1 MKARI
6 ALVLGVTLLLAA
18 ACTSGDDTSTSD
30 TSTTGGPATTVA
42 PTGPSPGVTASTIKI
57 GVTYVDTE
65 ALKSVGLDYN
75 LGDHKAVYNALV
87 KDINDHGGI
96 NGRKLQLVI
105 SPVDATKT
113 ASQDAACLKLTEDDK
128 VFLIT
133 GFFLNDAVLCPLET
147 HNTAVVG
154 SAMTPEWL
162 DRAKAPWITWQA
174 DTDLPVTVAR
184 TFAKA
189 GDLDGKVAV
198 YGATRDAEMINKQ
211 VVPALKDEGITP
223 VAVGLN
229 DAPADDAAAGKAKTK
244 VIAQSFKSAG
254 ADTVLLVGAS
264 SEGWPDAMS
273 DDTSYRPKLRF
284 TSTVSVAAFSTN
296 KANPDTSIL
305 DGALAGGGYGP
316 DQARFEEPEMQK
328 CIAVL
333 KKAGIDTPAPKDVGT
348 EPSNQPY
355 QAAFQACPDMA
366 LTRAV
371 LEQAGKTLNYGTL
384 RNAFDGLKITIP
396 GDPGERTYG
405 PRPDLDGDPQAYV
418 FAWDESKKSLVRQN
432 S

>member
-6 ALVLGVTLLLAA
+6 ALVLGVALLLTA
-18 ACTSGDDTSTSD
+18 ACTSGDKTSTSD
-30 TSTTGGPATTVA
+30 TSTTGPATTVA

-75 LGDHKAVYNALV
+75 LGDHKAVYNALA

-113 ASQDAACLKLTEDDK
+113 ASQDAACLKLTGDDK

-162 DRAKAPWITWQA
+162 DRAKAPWITWQP
-174 DTDLPVTVAR
+174 DTDLPVTVA
-184 TFAKA
+184 TTLAKA
-189 GDLDGKVAV
+189 GDLDGKLAV
-198 YGATRDAEMINKQ
+198 YGATRDADLINKQ
-211 VVPALKDEGITP
+211 VVPALKDAGITP

-229 DAPADDAAAGKAKTK
+229 DAPADDAAAGQAKTK
-244 VIAQSFKSAG
+244 VIAQRFKSAG

-284 TSTVSVAAFSTN
+284 TDTVSVAAFSTN

-305 DGALAGGGYGP
+305 KGALAGGGYGP
-316 DQARFEEPEMQK
+316 DEARFEEPEMQK
-328 CIAVL
+328 CVAIL
-333 KKAGIDTPAPKDVGT
+333 KKAGIDTPAPKTVGT
-348 EPSNQPY
+348 DPSNQPY

-366 LTRAV
+366 LTKAV
-371 LEQAGKTLNYGTL
+371 LERAGKSLNYGTL
-384 RNAFDGLKITIP
+384 RNAFNGLKITIP

-405 PRPDLDGDPQAYV
+405 PRPDLDGNPKAYL
-418 FAWDESKKSLVRQN
+418 FAWDESKKSLVLQK
-432 S
+432 